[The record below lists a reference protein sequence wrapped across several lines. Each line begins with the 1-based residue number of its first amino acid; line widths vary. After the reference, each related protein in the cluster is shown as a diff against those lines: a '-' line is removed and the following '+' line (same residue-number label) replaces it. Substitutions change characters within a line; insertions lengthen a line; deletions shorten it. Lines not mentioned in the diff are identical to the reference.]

1 MSPTVVN
8 SVLVWF
14 LHTVVLYTLFD
25 IVYTV
30 QYATQ
35 CDHCLQDVECTDV
48 DSDVNTP
55 NTISQY
61 HCDIVHTVQSGCC
74 AQFTVYHVD
83 SEQFTLKCNGAQHL
97 QCIVVRLWLAQ
108 SLV

>member
-1 MSPTVVN
+1 M
-8 SVLVWF
+8 L
-14 LHTVVLYTLFD
+14 LYTLFD
-25 IVYTV
+25 IVHTV

-61 HCDIVHTVQSGCC
+61 HCDIVHTVQSGRC

-83 SEQFTLKCNGAQHL
+83 SEQFTLKCNGAQHV
-97 QCIVVRLWLAQ
+97 QCIVVRLWSAQ